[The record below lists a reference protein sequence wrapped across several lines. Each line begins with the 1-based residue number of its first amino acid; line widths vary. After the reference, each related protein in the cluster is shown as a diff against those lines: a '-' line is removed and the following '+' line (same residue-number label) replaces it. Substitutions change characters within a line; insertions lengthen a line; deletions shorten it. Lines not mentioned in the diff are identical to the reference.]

1 MTTAAVADPAPAPL
15 MPPVPRLAR
24 LLWLA
29 IAAAAWGSVVVAV
42 GLQHLAALDPCPM
55 CILQRY
61 AYAGLTLLFLAG
73 ALHGPARRGA
83 RIYSGLIIVVA
94 AAGAAVAARQVW
106 LQHLP
111 ADQVPACG
119 PGLDYLM
126 RKFPLYDVL
135 EKVFAGSGECAEV
148 GWRFLGLSIAGWSL
162 VWFVLL
168 ALLATYA
175 AVRARPGGAPA

>member
-1 MTTAAVADPAPAPL
+1 MT
-15 MPPVPRLAR
+15 PRLAYA
-24 LLWLA
+24 LGAA
-29 IAAAAWGSVVVAV
+29 ICL
-42 GLQHLAALDPCPM
+42 GLFGAGLYLQYIEHQQPCPM

-61 AYAGLTLLFLAG
+61 AYLGLILLFLAG

-83 RIYSGLIIVVA
+83 YVYSSLLVLVA
-94 AAGAAVAARQVW
+94 AAGGAVAARQVW

-111 ADQVPACG
+111 ASQVPACG

-126 RKFPLYDVL
+126 RKFPLYEVL

-162 VWFVLL
+162 VWFVVL
-168 ALLATYA
+168 AGLAVYA
-175 AVRARPGGAPA
+175 AVRAPRRAGNDGAP